1 MANQVKTTLLIISD
15 THGLEFPVETRP
27 QEPVDVVIHCGDLTK
42 SSTMAEYKNTLQL
55 LRNLNAPLKLFIA
68 GNHDLSLDSPAV
80 YEKIDEAERVS
91 EETRFDRPMVN
102 QEILAVR
109 DLVKRSKAEGIVF
122 FEEGTHDFV
131 LGNGAALKLFASPYS
146 PGTAGWAFEYSTHD
160 FNIEEGTDVVVT
172 HGPPRGILDISEG
185 GKRMGCPQLFREVAR
200 SRPKIHCFGHVHR
213 GWGARLVAWRPTLS
227 QTPSHIEDI
236 DSAKS
241 SVLEHLG
248 HRNDPEEVAQA
259 RRERFEQYKSQ
270 GHCRISHCK
279 DDLEPLNSGQTLF
292 VNAATKGSDG
302 LNQAPWIV
310 DIDLPAA
317 VLQPQPMVAIST
329 SPTLQESKT
338 TISSKG
344 KMEPEE
350 SKEPKNNKRARL
362 LSM

>member
-1 MANQVKTTLLIISD
+1 
-15 THGLEFPVETRP
+15 
-27 QEPVDVVIHCGDLTK
+27 
-42 SSTMAEYKNTLQL
+42 MAEYKNTLQL

-185 GKRMGCPQLFREVAR
+185 GKRMGCPQLF
-200 SRPKIHCFGHVHR
+200 
-213 GWGARLVAWRPTLS
+213 
-227 QTPSHIEDI
+227 Q
-236 DSAKS
+236 
-241 SVLEHLG
+241 HLG

-270 GHCRISHCK
+270 GHCRISH
-279 DDLEPLNSGQTLF
+279 
-292 VNAATKGSDG
+292 
-302 LNQAPWIV
+302 
-310 DIDLPAA
+310 
-317 VLQPQPMVAIST
+317 ST
-329 SPTLQESKT
+329 ANGGYIYITNLARIE
-338 TISSKG
+338 
-344 KMEPEE
+344 
-350 SKEPKNNKRARL
+350 NNNIKQG
-362 LSM
+362 